1 MNIICNSCVGG
12 FIYKNELKCSFKNPF
27 IWNIIDFN
35 SMLYLIKN
43 YEKINFNDYELV
55 KDKKWNFSIIIDK
68 QVTIQYVHYKFDP
81 KANKPYIKYIDYYS
95 NKVWEY
101 IVQKYD
107 ERKKRMLVENE
118 KPIFIFANWFN
129 VKETNLTYEQ
139 LKILNDLNKS
149 NIICAVDKI
158 YPEFKNI
165 KQITR
170 ETNKQIWNPGLAKKI
185 YNKFIK
191 GK

>member
-12 FIYKNELKCSFKNPF
+12 FIYKNELKCPFQNPF

-35 SMLYLIKN
+35 SMLYLVKN
-43 YEKINFNDYELV
+43 YNNINFNNFDLV
-55 KDKKWNFSIIIDK
+55 KDKNWNFSIIIDK
-68 QVTIQYVHYKFDP
+68 HITIQYVHYKFDA

-101 IVQKYD
+101 IVQKYV
-107 ERKKRMLVENE
+107 ERKNRMLASKE
-118 KPIFIFANWFN
+118 KPLFLFANWFDK
-129 VKETNLTYEQ
+129 KETALSYNQ
-139 LKILNDLNKS
+139 LKILDNLHKD

-170 ETNKQIWNPGLAKKI
+170 EHNKKIWNPGLAKKI
-185 YNKFIK
+185 YEKFIK
-191 GK
+191 